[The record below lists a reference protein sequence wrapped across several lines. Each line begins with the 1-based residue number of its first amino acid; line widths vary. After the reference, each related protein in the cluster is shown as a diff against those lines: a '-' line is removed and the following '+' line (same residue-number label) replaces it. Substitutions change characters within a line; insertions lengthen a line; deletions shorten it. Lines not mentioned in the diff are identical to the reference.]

1 MTYGNRVAGKILN
14 LEFVELVIF
23 YGFYHGKSP
32 KIGEMIQFDEYFSK
46 GWLFNHHGLS
56 KFKGFFSTSWFQ
68 MFFLFLL
75 DAKPPLGM
83 EKQLLV
89 GGPLP
94 VPVPPPNGREKGH
107 VWSQVQFAA
116 LLLLGAG
123 ETFESKSFEFLVVGW
138 QNTLGVCCFVPKESM
153 MILVP
158 MGLIGLL
165 SVD

>member
-1 MTYGNRVAGKILN
+1 MVSD
-14 LEFVELVIF
+14 V
-23 YGFYHGKSP
+23 
-32 KIGEMIQFDEYFSK
+32 
-46 GWLFNHHGLS
+46 LS
-56 KFKGFFSTSWFQ
+56 
-68 MFFLFLL
+68 FLL
-75 DAKPPLGM
+75 DVKPPLGM

-94 VPVPPPNGREKGH
+94 VPVPPSNGREKGH

-123 ETFESKSFEFLVVGW
+123 EKLEFLVVGW
-138 QNTLGVCCFVPKESM
+138 QNTSGICCFAPKKSM

-165 SVD
+165 SLY